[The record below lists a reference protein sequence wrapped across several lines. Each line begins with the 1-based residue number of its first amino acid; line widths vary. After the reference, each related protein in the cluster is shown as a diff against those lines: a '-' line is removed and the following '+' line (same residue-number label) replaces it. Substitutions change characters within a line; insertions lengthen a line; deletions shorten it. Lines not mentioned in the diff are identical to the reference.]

1 MILLIAGLTLWAG
14 VHLIPALAIPIRE
27 QLISKLGEMGY
38 KGIFAI
44 LLITAIVAMVFG
56 WRSIDPVAIYV
67 LPAWSRYVTTLL
79 MLATFILFSASNST
93 TNIKRVIRHPQLT
106 GLVLW
111 SVGHLLS
118 NGDNRSLVLFGT
130 LAAWAIVEMILINKR
145 EGEWSKPEVASIKAE
160 LITVAVGLVMFTI
173 FLFAHPYIAG
183 MPVLA

>member
-14 VHLIPALAIPIRE
+14 VHFIPTLAIPFRQ

-38 KGIFAI
+38 KAIFAI
-44 LLITAIVAMVFG
+44 LLISSVVAMVFG
-56 WRSIDPVAIYV
+56 WRSIDPITVYV
-67 LPAWSRYVTTLL
+67 LPGWSRPVTTLL
-79 MLATFILFSASNST
+79 VLSTFILFSAAHSA

-111 SVGHLLS
+111 GGGHLLS

-145 EGEWSKPEVASIKAE
+145 EGEWIKPEVASIKAE